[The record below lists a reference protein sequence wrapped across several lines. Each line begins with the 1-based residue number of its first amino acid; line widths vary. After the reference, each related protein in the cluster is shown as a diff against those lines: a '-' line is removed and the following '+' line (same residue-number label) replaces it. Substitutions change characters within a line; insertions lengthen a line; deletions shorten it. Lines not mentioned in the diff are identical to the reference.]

1 MVQRKNYFSLV
12 MVFVGLLMI
21 SCSNKN
27 DQQSAE
33 FLASVKNIE
42 KVLGDSI
49 SSDSK
54 VVKIIAYNTYKA
66 QIQDDMAKIKELA
79 KITQNTAK
87 RQYIFAKDGSFY
99 RVYYPIT
106 DAIIQYEQR
115 NIPTNEKGAL
125 VSASPIPMSD
135 VTLLEL
141 AGKYGK
147 ITPEEKE
154 EGKERP
160 IQFLRTSIQSEKKLG
175 NSIHTEDK
183 ICVFNLGE
191 RKLGE
196 KISWE

>member
-1 MVQRKNYFSLV
+1 MRKFNYAIITLI
-12 MVFVGLLMI
+12 L
-21 SCSNKN
+21 CSFIGCKEANN
-27 DQQSAE
+27 QQGIQ
-33 FLASVKNIE
+33 FLSKVKELE
-42 KVLGDSI
+42 KTLADSI

-54 VVKIIAYNTYKA
+54 VIKILAYNTYKS
-66 QIQDDMAKIKELA
+66 DTEEDMSKIKELA
-79 KITQNTAK
+79 KTTQNTAR

-115 NIPTNEKGAL
+115 NIPTNEKGVL
-125 VSASPIPMSD
+125 VSVSPIPMAD
-135 VTLLEL
+135 IMLLEL

-147 ITPEEKE
+147 ITDEEKK

-160 IQFLRTSIQSEKKLG
+160 IQFLRTSIQAEKKSG
-175 NSIHTEDK
+175 NSIHDDK

-191 RKLGE
+191 RKLGD

>member
-1 MVQRKNYFSLV
+1 MRKFNYAIITLILYSFIGCKES
-12 MVFVGLLMI
+12 
-21 SCSNKN
+21 N
-27 DQQSAE
+27 DQQGVQ
-33 FLASVKNIE
+33 FLSKVKELE
-42 KVLGDSI
+42 KTLADSI

-54 VVKIIAYNTYKA
+54 VVKILAYNTYKSETEE
-66 QIQDDMAKIKELA
+66 DVLKIKELA
-79 KITQNTAK
+79 KTTQNTAR

-125 VSASPIPMSD
+125 VSVSPIPMAD
-135 VTLLEL
+135 IMLLEL

-147 ITPEEKE
+147 ITDEEKK

-160 IQFLRTSIQSEKKLG
+160 IQFLRTSIQAEKKLG
-175 NSIHTEDK
+175 NSIHDDK

-191 RKLGE
+191 RKLGD